1 MLMTVEVEV
10 ESDTSVRVSWDSLGP
25 DITGYI
31 VYYSQTGNSE
41 GVTTEQSLSVPNT
54 ADSEDKVSVLIGDLV
69 HNVEYQFQVVAT
81 AELEGEVVVGQRS
94 MRVMMVVALPAGT
107 TPQATDHQSNY
118 YFIIV

>member
-1 MLMTVEVEV
+1 MTVEVEV

-81 AELEGEVVVGQRS
+81 AELEGKVVMGQRS
-94 MRVMMVVALPAGT
+94 MAVVIVVALPVITLPGD
-107 TPQATDHQSNY
+107 QGNY
-118 YFIIV
+118 ILHGLVSC